1 MKKSTIILIILVFI
15 VLGVVLG
22 FLIWSK
28 ELANNGQPN
37 INQPAVNQ
45 LITNNPEPTATTTE
59 PEIITSDVDTSE
71 WKTYRNEEYGFEV
84 KYPAKY
90 DDAKNYSVWIASN
103 KEIGLLFDWGVNK
116 GQEGI
121 FSISAYD
128 KNFKNELV
136 EAKRVKILNK
146 QIRFLDYQ
154 AEIIELYSLNKGF
167 MIERD
172 DLLYLIGSSFSENYY
187 IKYDEYKEFYAITST
202 LKFFNGKYKN
212 QQ

>member
-1 MKKSTIILIILVFI
+1 MTKQVKTILAIAIIIIIAILAIAF
-15 VLGVVLG
+15 
-22 FLIWSK
+22 WPK
-28 ELANNGQPN
+28 QDQPSN
-37 INQPAVNQ
+37 TNQPVTVEPDDNQ
-45 LITNNPEPTATTTE
+45 PATTTE
-59 PEIITSDVDTSE
+59 PEIITSDIDTSE
-71 WKTYRNEEYGFEV
+71 WQTYRNEEYGFEV

>member
-1 MKKSTIILIILVFI
+1 MTKTVKIILIIVSAI
-15 VLGVVLG
+15 IIVAAVLGVA
-22 FLIWSK
+22 FWPK
-28 ELANNGQPN
+28 QDQPN
-37 INQPAVNQ
+37 QPSNTNQPVTVEPDDNQ
-45 LITNNPEPTATTTE
+45 PATTTE
-59 PEIITSDVDTSE
+59 PEIITSDIDTSE
-71 WKTYRNEEYGFEV
+71 WQTYRNEEYGFEV